1 MARGAKVKKRRA
13 TVGATSHVENLN
25 EFLTATQKIEL
36 LPKDIQ
42 DEIIQLQ
49 YRWSDELDMKAEIW
63 TM

>member
-1 MARGAKVKKRRA
+1 
-13 TVGATSHVENLN
+13 VGATSHVENLN